1 MVDTKPCPG
10 QASKSKSQG
19 EEDCGGSSGHDQGSQ
34 KHEHGLLKIVRSCVK
49 KSESNLSKVCPTCEQ
64 LPNVGGRELPVST
77 ERVGQITTDLKSE
90 GYHRS

>member
-10 QASKSKSQG
+10 EASKSKSQG

-34 KHEHGLLKIVRSCVK
+34 KHEHGLFEIVRSCVK
-49 KSESNLSKVCPTCEQ
+49 KSETNLSKVRATCEQ

-77 ERVGQITTDLKSE
+77 ERVGQVTTYLKSK
-90 GYHRS
+90 GYDRS